1 MGDLMQLWTFFKQDQ
16 TQAPPWSSAL
26 MVLIVCVAASSV
38 GCRSKLS
45 VHAENGA
52 KDKFGGVPKPDT
64 VEIRGTKESFQ
75 SRDTVTIDINPVLLR
90 GAPKFSVVNLST
102 EGASAANPKPIVQGA
117 VPTLGLA
124 DDGSFGLSANPEDTR
139 MTLSFYPAD
148 KSFKDKFNY
157 GDNSLRILAL
167 DPGNPRYSTVNFTL
181 YDFDI
186 FDTVVT
192 TFNDNTQIEV
202 GTDEQDYQFQGA
214 INTLNPPL
222 AYVNDGSSLT
232 TGYFN
237 IINPQ

>member
-1 MGDLMQLWTFFKQDQ
+1 MLLM
-16 TQAPPWSSAL
+16 
-26 MVLIVCVAASSV
+26 VCVAASSV
-38 GCRSKLS
+38 GCRSKIN
-45 VHAENGA
+45 VQAQNGV
-52 KDKFGGVPKPDT
+52 KDQYGGVPKPET
-64 VEIRGTKESFQ
+64 IEMRGSKESFQ
-75 SRDTVTIDINPVLLR
+75 SRETVTIDIKPVLLR

-102 EGASAANPKPIVQGA
+102 DGASASNPKPIVQGA

-124 DDGSFGLSANPEDTR
+124 DDGSFALAANPDDTR

-148 KSFKDKFNY
+148 NSFKGKFNY

-167 DPGNPRYSTVNFTL
+167 DPGNPRYSTVSFTL

-186 FDTVVT
+186 FDTVAT
-192 TFNDNTQIEV
+192 TFNDNTQVEV
-202 GTDEQDYQFQGA
+202 GTDEEDYQFQGA